1 MVTPL
6 HHLDLIATALDNNNM
21 LDRWCLGDRFI
32 GSRFQREDFTAPIS
46 TIGRDQHLRFRI
58 IDAID
63 ERLGRETSED
73 HRVWCTNASTSQH
86 RNRRFGNH
94 RKVNVD
100 TITLGHPEVFQ
111 RI

>member
-6 HHLDLIATALDNNNM
+6 HHFDLIATALDNNNV
-21 LDRWCLGDRFI
+21 LDRWRLGDRFI
-32 GSRFQREDFTAPIS
+32 GGWLQREDFTAPIS
-46 TIGRDQHLRFRI
+46 TIGCDQHLRFSV

-63 ERLGRETSED
+63 ERLGGETSED
-73 HRVWCTNASTSQH
+73 HRMWCTNASTSQH

-94 RKVNVD
+94 REINVD
-100 TITLGHPEVFQ
+100 TITLDHPEVFQ